1 MPPSLLQCHVLD
13 TGYCTASEHHLIQ
26 GGRRRRIM
34 VHSVA
39 ALLQHPQHGWLLW
52 DAGYAPRLLDAT
64 RRLPYRL
71 YRWVTPM
78 HVRPELAVVAQLGR
92 YGLTP
97 RDVRRVVVSHFHA
110 DHVAGL
116 RDFPTSDL
124 IALRSAYEDVA
135 GRRGLRALAV
145 AFVPALLP
153 DDFDRRATLLPSFTG
168 PPLGTL
174 GATHDLFADG
184 SAVLT
189 ELPGH
194 ARGQMGLLAQ
204 TPHGRVFFAA
214 DSCWLSA
221 SYRERRPPHRMTNFF
236 IDDPAA
242 MRQTIDHL
250 HDFAQANPDVA
261 VVPSHCPEAFERH
274 VERPEAPR

>member
-1 MPPSLLQCHVLD
+1 M
-13 TGYCTASEHHLIQ
+13 
-26 GGRRRRIM
+26 
-34 VHSVA
+34 A

-64 RRLPYRL
+64 RRLPFRL

-92 YGLTP
+92 YGLTT

-116 RDFPTSDL
+116 RDFPTADL

-135 GRRGLRALAV
+135 GRSGLRALAV

-153 DDFDRRATLLPSFTG
+153 DDFDRRAALLPAFTG
-168 PPLGTL
+168 PALGTL
-174 GATHDLFADG
+174 GATYDLFGDG

-194 ARGQMGLLAQ
+194 ARGQMGLLGA
-204 TPHGRVFFAA
+204 GRHAA
-214 DSCWLSA
+214 ASSSPPTVAGSA
-221 SYRERRPPHRMTNFF
+221 PPTANAGRRT
-236 IDDPAA
+236 A
-242 MRQTIDHL
+242 
-250 HDFAQANPDVA
+250 
-261 VVPSHCPEAFERH
+261 
-274 VERPEAPR
+274 